1 MAPNR
6 RARFWAAQAARV
18 APDLAECPL
27 IVRSRGTRTSNHL
40 RPRPA
45 PDWAKQG
52 QLWGRAR
59 HEQSGAGVEVPEA
72 AVGET
77 QRTTPTPTRG
87 MRQSHRWEDAPRTS
101 TPTPPRRRATAIQ
114 PPSWDFSRMKH
125 RPRREWDNPTAS
137 QPEPNARLAFALR
150 NRFFNHF
157 ALCWAR
163 GAGAG
168 VSPDHREPRSGRY
181 EVCERGLSTRFS
193 NHHQEFIR
201 RQPRGS
207 FGINAPDCKQ
217 VLPTTSRLRLLGD
230 IHQPSGCR
238 EAGAMLIRNS

>member
-1 MAPNR
+1 
-6 RARFWAAQAARV
+6 
-18 APDLAECPL
+18 
-27 IVRSRGTRTSNHL
+27 
-40 RPRPA
+40 
-45 PDWAKQG
+45 
-52 QLWGRAR
+52 
-59 HEQSGAGVEVPEA
+59 
-72 AVGET
+72 
-77 QRTTPTPTRG
+77 
-87 MRQSHRWEDAPRTS
+87 
-101 TPTPPRRRATAIQ
+101 
-114 PPSWDFSRMKH
+114 MKH
-125 RPRREWDNPTAS
+125 RPRREWDNQTAS
-137 QPEPNARLAFALR
+137 QPEPNARLAFAFR

-217 VLPTTSRLRLLGD
+217 VLPTTSRLRLLGWPTTLRLLTNLICNRPLSSSD
-230 IHQPSGCR
+230 SSTKTLFCVRRVEALRPQPLRSATAAPAFCDRRPFLCR
-238 EAGAMLIRNS
+238 RSTFLCRRANFFCRRSTHVARPQHLPFRSSRHIDPPNLPPILRQSAVHRLAIRCPSSRTSDCRVRSY